1 MVQGARLPMKK
12 ISPNVKGFL
21 EYLASEKIE
30 DIFTEEVITLIQTKL
45 LKNHEVP
52 LRRKL
57 TELEQKRADQLF
69 AQLPDGI
76 YIHVKEV
83 VDVVL
88 NSIKSI
94 NTDSLLYSPMTL
106 TFKEFSSCKTMKYLT
121 GNIITGRD
129 KEIDTILLT
138 LSKKSKRGS
147 ILIGDPGVGKTAIVQ
162 AISARLIERTV
173 PRQLIGCYILN
184 MDVPY
189 ILSKHKEDPIGTII
203 GILEKA
209 SEYDK
214 AILFIDEVHQLLG
227 HRMNDILK
235 PYLTEKI
242 RFIGSTTINEYH
254 AIITEDTA
262 LERRFTI
269 VHVDEPNVASTTN
282 MVIGTKSVYEEHHK
296 CSIPNSTC
304 KYLVETGSRF
314 LGHRRNPD
322 KSLDILDIAC
332 SIMYEKEI
340 KRVSKLEKPT
350 GKYLNDIDIKRREFA
365 SLTEVAGNRI
375 LTDKYIDLAI
385 SSVTGVSYEEI
396 KDSTNYTGVLTSLK
410 EEIFGQNLALEK
422 LANVVNIFKSVNFDR
437 ERPISVLLMIGP
449 PGSGKKSSSCILA
462 KKLFGNKN
470 YFINYDMTGF
480 ESSHQISEL
489 KGAPPGYVGYG
500 KSGSLIKSIR
510 NNPLSVVYFKGIDKA
525 HETIKQYLISAC
537 RSGKMVDSAE
547 REAKLNNTILIFSV
561 TVELEEFNKLISGN
575 GKSMGFKK
583 DVSIIEK
590 SPKEAF
596 TNIVGKD
603 LLDLCD
609 EVLIYN
615 DLKTEDLENIYKY
628 NLNHYLS
635 MYNVEIDLDSVRKY
649 VMTGSKNGH
658 DIISKLS
665 SEIPRQV
672 FHKLSIKEKENVS
685 TKKINISKSNI
696 KNDSNRAKK
705 RMELPSNSSSC
716 E

>member
-1 MVQGARLPMKK
+1 MKK
-12 ISPNVKGFL
+12 ISSEAKHFL
-21 EYLASEKIE
+21 EYLAMCHISNL
-30 DIFTEEVITLIQTKL
+30 FTPEALLIASKEMKVLRQVPSKEQQIT
-45 LKNHEVP
+45 
-52 LRRKL
+52 
-57 TELEQKRADQLF
+57 ADRLF

-76 YIHVKEV
+76 YMNSKEII
-83 VDVVL
+83 DVIISTV
-88 NSIKSI
+88 KSI
-94 NTDSLLYSPMTL
+94 NTDSLAYSPMIFS
-106 TFKEFSSCKTMKYLT
+106 FKEFSSCKTMKYNK

-173 PRQLIGCYILN
+173 PRQLIGCHILN

-189 ILSKHKEDPIGTII
+189 ILSKNKEDPIGTII
-203 GILEKA
+203 GILERA

-214 AILFIDEVHQLLG
+214 AILFIDEIHQLLN

-254 AIITEDTA
+254 SIITDDTA

-269 VHVDEPNVASTTN
+269 VHINEPNVHETTE
-282 MVIGTKSVYEEHHK
+282 MVIGTKSVFEEHHK
-296 CSIPNSTC
+296 CIIPNETC

-332 SIMYEKEI
+332 SIMYENEI
-340 KRVSKLEKPT
+340 KNVSDIEKPN
-350 GKYLNDIDIKRREFA
+350 GEYMHDIDIHRKEISTLRQ
-365 SLTEVAGNRI
+365 VAGNRT
-375 LTDKYIDLAI
+375 LSDKYVDLAI

-396 KDSTNYTGVLTSLK
+396 KSSTNYNGVLSTLK
-410 EEIFGQNLALEK
+410 EGIFGQDKSLEK
-422 LANVVNIFKSVNFDR
+422 LANVVNIFKSVNFER

-449 PGSGKKSSSCILA
+449 PGSGKRSSASILA

-470 YFINYDMTGF
+470 YFIDYDMSGLRDGF
-480 ESSHQISEL
+480 AITEL
-489 KGAPPGYVGYG
+489 KGSPPGYVGYG
-500 KSGSLIKSIR
+500 KSGGLIKSIR
-510 NNPLSVVYFKGIDKA
+510 NNPLSVVFFKGIDKA
-525 HETIKQYLISAC
+525 HTDIQQYLLSSC

-561 TVELEEFNKLISGN
+561 TIEQEEFNNLIKGN

-583 DVSIIEK
+583 DDHLEK
-590 SPKEAF
+590 DPKKAF
-596 TNIVGKD
+596 KGVLSDELI
-603 LLDLCD
+603 DLCD

-615 DLKTEDLENIYKY
+615 GLQKDDLEKIYQS
-628 NLNHYLS
+628 NLDHYLN
-635 MYNVEIDLDSVRKY
+635 MYNVKIDLDKLHDY
-649 VMTGSKNGH
+649 VISGSKNGH
-658 DIISKLS
+658 DIITKLS

-672 FHKLSIKEKENVS
+672 FQKLSIKEAENAN
-685 TKKINISKSNI
+685 TKVKIKVPKINI
-696 KNDSNRAKK
+696 KNDSNRKAK
-705 RMELPSNSSSC
+705 RVELPPDSRPC